1 MLTTIIQWLT
11 IYILI
16 ITIIYSVFP
25 IKEDLI
31 DFKDTDLI
39 SKIEEEKI
47 HERNGLSKSLCE
59 DGNFKT
65 KVRLKGK
72 AARPLFASSCPEIR
86 ATGNTIHNG
95 LPDIGTYDCVSL
107 PNKDIYKFGSTKNQ
121 SLSLKQCADAAQ
133 ADSNSR
139 AFRYND
145 ATKECIL
152 VTGTI
157 DEYTAMDLK
166 YYKNLKNFGTA
177 WKAPKPPMN
186 KTEIDKCFAPA
197 GTNQKGNKDKMTK
210 SEFLCMNKICRKQ
223 CETSCGKGKCNDA
236 QLKLKP
242 TNATNAQKASNYTC
256 NIRCKPPQSSI
267 INKSTNHCPK
277 VNRVYLDDTA
287 NWSKTGHIYYPKH
300 DSCFKTGKAQN
311 FKQCI
316 EPCYKLSHEQ
326 YDTCRRINIDS

>member
-25 IKEDLI
+25 FKEGLT
-31 DFKDTDLI
+31 DFKDTELI
-39 SKIEEEKI
+39 SIIEKQKI

-59 DGNFKT
+59 DANFKT
-65 KVRLKGK
+65 KVRLKGE

-86 ATGNTIHNG
+86 ATGNTIYKG

-107 PNKDIYKFGSTKNQ
+107 PGKNIYKIAPSKKK
-121 SLSLKQCADAAQ
+121 SMSLKQCANAAQ

-139 AFRYND
+139 GFRYNG
-145 ATKECIL
+145 TKKECIF

-157 DEYTAMDLK
+157 DKFTAMDLK
-166 YYKNLKNFGTA
+166 YYKDLKNFGTA
-177 WKAPKPPMN
+177 WKPLKPPMN
-186 KTEIDKCFAPA
+186 NAAIDECFAA
-197 GTNQKGNKDKMTK
+197 SETKKKGNKDKMTK
-210 SEFLCMNKICRKQ
+210 SEFLCMNKICRDQ
-223 CETSCGKGKCNDA
+223 CETTCGKGKCNDA
-236 QLKLKP
+236 QMKL
-242 TNATNAQKASNYTC
+242 TDATNAQKASNYKC
-256 NIRCKPPQSSI
+256 NIRCKPSQNTI

-277 VNRVYLDDTA
+277 VNRVYIDDTA